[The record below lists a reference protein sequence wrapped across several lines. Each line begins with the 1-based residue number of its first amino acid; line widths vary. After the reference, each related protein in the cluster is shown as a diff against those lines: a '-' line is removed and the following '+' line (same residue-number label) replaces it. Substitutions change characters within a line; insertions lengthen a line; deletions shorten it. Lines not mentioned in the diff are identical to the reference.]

1 MLWCGVFTTKLW
13 THSTRRPVAGS
24 MHSGCSQERFSSS
37 SSLVRPGKNSSTS
50 KKGACCSTT
59 GWIVMSSPASWSL
72 IVEVIPRAF
81 SPALAFRLVGRRR
94 PDRLPRVGLGGR
106 SLSTVGRGAVGLI
119 DLGVV
124 LLFRIAPPRERRL
137 GFLRKSRRRQQRDDR
152 GGGSQCFHGRLITN
166 ASLAQRNALAQP
178 VLRLVSHRRG
188 FRNSLS

>member
-37 SSLVRPGKNSSTS
+37 SSRVRPGKNSSTS

-72 IVEVIPRAF
+72 IVKVIRRAL

-94 PDRLPRVGLGGR
+94 PDRLPRVDLGGR
-106 SLSTVGRGAVGLI
+106 RLPTVVRGAVGLVDI
-119 DLGVV
+119 GVI
-124 LLFRIAPPRERRL
+124 LLFRITPPRERRL
-137 GFLRKSRRRQQRDDR
+137 AFLRIGRRRQQRDDR
-152 GGGSQCFHGRLITN
+152 GGGGQVFYWCTIPPH
-166 ASLAQRNALAQP
+166 
-178 VLRLVSHRRG
+178 
-188 FRNSLS
+188 